1 MESHQVRKLQIGC
14 GANLL
19 DDWLNTDVNPTP
31 RIIFLDATRRLPF
44 ANSTFNY
51 VFCEHMI
58 EHIEYQKAAQFVREV
73 YRILRPGGKFR
84 AAIPDLR
91 FVIELYG
98 EVKNDARQE
107 YISWMFNQL
116 HDFDVELD
124 SVVINYLMRGFTP
137 AHKFIYDFK
146 TLKMLLVKNG
156 FSDII
161 SYGPGESDDE
171 QLKGVEGHGRMVPRK
186 FNDMETLVVE
196 CTKPELVT

>member
-1 MESHQVRKLQIGC
+1 
-14 GANLL
+14 
-19 DDWLNTDVNPTP
+19 
-31 RIIFLDATRRLPF
+31 
-44 ANSTFNY
+44 
-51 VFCEHMI
+51 MI

-84 AAIPDLR
+84 AATPDLR